1 MMAYMA
7 NDWQFQS
14 QTDTNIDFF
23 PVIWNFAA
31 MRTAA
36 SHAHKLQIT
45 NMSQKISCVD
55 RIVQLLK
62 ASLFLLLCTSMPI
75 NFFNGEAINGDTI
88 MQQEQF

>member
-23 PVIWNFAA
+23 LLFETLQRCGLQHLMP
-31 MRTAA
+31 
-36 SHAHKLQIT
+36 HKLQIT